1 MVRTGRKA
9 RKETRETM
17 VATSITMNTSPEG
30 LEDLAAAVEMEE
42 MSTTISITT
51 EGLLPVTVFSGMRG
65 MGGTAGMGET
75 GVTVP

>member
-9 RKETRETM
+9 RKETRESM
-17 VATSITMNTSPEG
+17 VAMSITMNTSPKG
-30 LEDLAAAVEMEE
+30 LEDLAAAVEMGE

-51 EGLLPVTVFSGMRG
+51 EGLLPVTVLSGMGG

-75 GVTVP
+75 GVTIP